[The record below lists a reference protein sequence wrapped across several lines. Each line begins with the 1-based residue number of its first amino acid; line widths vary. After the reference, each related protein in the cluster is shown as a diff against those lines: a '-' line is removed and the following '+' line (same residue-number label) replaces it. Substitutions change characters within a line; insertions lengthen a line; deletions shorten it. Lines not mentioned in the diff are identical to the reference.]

1 VAVVGI
7 ALALLLPVAS
17 PSAASKTG
25 RALPGQIPKTPP
37 ALAGFPIP
45 FRRTTDYRPREGK
58 VLAADLEHDGN
69 VELVLSLPAGILDVV
84 RSDGTQAPGW
94 PRTFLEAD
102 LDGDGLPDPLPQPAY
117 PYGAPGVGDLDG
129 VGSQEIVT
137 CVVSGSNPRRSF
149 LFAFHADGS
158 TVRGWPVELG
168 SPDGD
173 NFACSPS
180 GVLMADLDGDG
191 RVEVVRAMTDGTV
204 RAYAG
209 DGDPLWRWPPDGQG
223 RLRGINADLAA
234 ADLDGDGRDE
244 VIVVESGLEPRL
256 IALSGYGQSRPVH
269 VMPGFPRVLL
279 GIVDQQ
285 APAVSDLDGH
295 GHLEVVQSTR
305 PFNGAFL
312 SSALWPGTGA
322 SPWSLEPLEAISP
335 IPPAEPAKLHVIGSD
350 GSDSPGWPRV
360 LSAGGPWGAV
370 VADVAGDG
378 RREILQEDGD
388 LLYAFDAWGAVL
400 PGFPFAPHRDFLR
413 ADAMLVSPW
422 RVADLDGD
430 SSPDLLQAR
439 SDIYSGSTYLR
450 LFGLR
455 PTGQPLKGFPFEVA
469 GLMAAS
475 DPVVVD
481 LSGDGVSD
489 LVILATEGSNG
500 SYTLLGW
507 DLGGL
512 LPGQAP

>member
-1 VAVVGI
+1 VRI
-7 ALALLLPVAS
+7 ALALILPVAS
-17 PSAASKTG
+17 SSAASKTG

-45 FRRTTDYRPREGK
+45 FHRTTDYRPREGK

-69 VELVLSLPAGILDVV
+69 VDLVLSLPAGILDVI
-84 RSDGTQAPGW
+84 RSNGTEAPGW
-94 PRTFLEAD
+94 PHVLFGAD
-102 LDGDGLPDPLPQPAY
+102 LDGDGVPDPLPQPAY

-129 VGSQEIVT
+129 VGAQEIVT

-158 TVRGWPVELG
+158 TVQGWPVELG

-191 RVEVVRAMTDGTV
+191 RAEVVRAMTDGTV

-209 DGDPLWRWPPDGQG
+209 NGGLLWRWPPDGQG

-234 ADLDGDGRDE
+234 ADLDGDGGDE

-256 IALSGYGQSRPVH
+256 VALSGDGQARPVH

-285 APAVSDLDGH
+285 APAVSDLDGR
-295 GHLEVVQSTR
+295 GHPDVVQSTR
-305 PFNGAFL
+305 PFTGAFL
-312 SSALWPGTGA
+312 APVLSPGNGG
-322 SPWSLEPLEAISP
+322 SPESLEPIGP

-370 VADVAGDG
+370 VADLTGDG
-378 RREILQEDGD
+378 RPEILQEDGD

-413 ADAMLVSPW
+413 ADATLASPW

-430 SSPDLLQAR
+430 STPDLLQAR
-439 SDIYSGSTYLR
+439 SDIYSGSAYLR

-455 PTGQPLKGFPFEVA
+455 TTGQSLKGFPFEVA

-481 LSGDGVSD
+481 LSGDGVPD